1 MGRRWGHVLFPTW
14 IFQLHTPYILY
25 IYICKTNKSRSD
37 DWADP
42 VEETLLFLHGER
54 TFHSSLGNCRWVSK
68 SERPSVRLSVL
79 AKKYV
84 VDRSEKIHAWET
96 KFVTGTRS
104 LTASQP
110 RRRLSKFKVQR
121 CPEATLP
128 WQRRC
133 LALLFL
139 FVFFLVVLCFAWLF
153 QSGLLAFIRFASGSV
168 SRVSL
173 ICFSGLWLLLRP
185 TLGFGRRF
193 VCAISIRGSVGAR
206 FHYTFWSVVRT
217 TLSPHLA
224 QNEVSQDH
232 FNLAAVPL
240 RQSQAPAGNSF
251 QHASLCQAGLAD
263 RKIDPQCAANGQQ
276 HFHAIHIIFIEGKG
290 QLRGII

>member
-1 MGRRWGHVLFPTW
+1 MFYS
-14 IFQLHTPYILY
+14 QLGYFNYIHHIYFIY

-54 TFHSSLGNCRWVSK
+54 TFHSSLGNCRWDSK

-173 ICFSGLWLLLRP
+173 IRRRSPPLGLGVGLFVPFPSVAPSGPGSTTHSGL
-185 TLGFGRRF
+185 
-193 VCAISIRGSVGAR
+193 
-206 FHYTFWSVVRT
+206 
-217 TLSPHLA
+217 
-224 QNEVSQDH
+224 
-232 FNLAAVPL
+232 
-240 RQSQAPAGNSF
+240 
-251 QHASLCQAGLAD
+251 
-263 RKIDPQCAANGQQ
+263 
-276 HFHAIHIIFIEGKG
+276 
-290 QLRGII
+290 